1 MLTLKK
7 ATRRSVSGAATIVCV
22 DDNEFVLEIL
32 DWYLDS
38 QGYRVV
44 QCSDPSQA
52 LEIIEKQRP
61 DAVTLDFEM
70 PVMDGAE
77 VAVAIKSKI
86 PQLPIIM
93 FSGSTE
99 IPPQTLEL
107 VDCFVSKDAVNGFGA
122 VATALDSVLGL
133 KRKHRSTRQAVR
145 EQKAA

>member
-7 ATRRSVSGAATIVCV
+7 GARRSVSGSATIVCV

-44 QCSDPSQA
+44 QCPNSSQA
-52 LEIIEKQRP
+52 LEIIEKEQA

-70 PVMDGAE
+70 PIMDGG
-77 VAVAIKSKI
+77 AVAAAIKAKI

-99 IPPQTLEL
+99 IPQQTLDL
-107 VDCFVSKDAVNGFGA
+107 VDGFVSKDTVNGFGA
-122 VATALDSVLGL
+122 VATALDSVL
-133 KRKHRSTRQAVR
+133 KRKHRSIRQAVLG
-145 EQKAA
+145 KAA

>member
-7 ATRRSVSGAATIVCV
+7 ATRRSISGAATIVCV

-44 QCSDPSQA
+44 QCSNPSQA
-52 LEIIEKQRP
+52 LEIIETQRP

-70 PVMDGAE
+70 PVMDGGE

-99 IPPQTLEL
+99 IPQQTLEL
-107 VDCFVSKDAVNGFGA
+107 VDCFVSKDAVNGFGE

-133 KRKHRSTRQAVR
+133 KRKHRPVRPAVR
-145 EQKAA
+145 AQKAA